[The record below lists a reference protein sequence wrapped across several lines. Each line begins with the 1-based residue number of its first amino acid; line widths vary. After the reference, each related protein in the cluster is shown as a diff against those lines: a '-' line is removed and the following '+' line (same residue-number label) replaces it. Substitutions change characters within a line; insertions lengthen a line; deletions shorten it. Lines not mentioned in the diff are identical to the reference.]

1 MDLRFAQPGAH
12 TQDLTLTRRLDSDG
26 LQDGQVLNPSID
38 TDFLVMGVQ
47 VDDRVLPAQRP
58 AAKLLQLL
66 IQQRG
71 HPGDLSGGD
80 LGAAQL
86 LGDLTD
92 LARGDAHDV
101 HLGDGQL
108 QRLFRAAALFQ
119 RLGVKRQPSNL
130 RDLQSELSHARGD
143 LLVFVAIGVA
153 PPLAC
158 PLVGLGSQKLR
169 SLHSHR
175 QVEEFFQHLAKG
187 LGSFFDQLL
196 QDLYSRSGA
205 LGFSF
210 HLMNDLGE
218 SCPRPLTSQRFG

>member
-1 MDLRFAQPGAH
+1 MAFRMA
-12 TQDLTLTRRLDSDG
+12 
-26 LQDGQVLNPSID
+26 QVLNPSLD

-58 AAKLLQLL
+58 AAKLLQFL

-92 LARGDAHDV
+92 L
-101 HLGDGQL
+101 
-108 QRLFRAAALFQ
+108 
-119 RLGVKRQPSNL
+119 
-130 RDLQSELSHARGD
+130 ARGD